1 MDYECIE
8 KLVNAAKA
16 GDTKAK
22 ENLVMEFTPLIN
34 SISRRTFIHGYETC
48 DIKSECFTTLFIC
61 ISRYNT
67 DSHRF
72 VAYATNSI
80 KNNINYLIRESI
92 KRNKLDGFVTLSL
105 DDKLIDFLPSA
116 AYSIDE
122 KLCCLDDYNDLSSA
136 IKNNL
141 TEEEKQLVSF
151 LFFKE
156 NTLTNYAA
164 SNSISYVAAS
174 KRKKK
179 VLNKLKK
186 YINGG
191 NEICKSMIS
200 PI

>member
-1 MDYECIE
+1 MDYDYIE

-16 GDTKAK
+16 SDPKAK
-22 ENLVMEFTPLIN
+22 ESLVMEFTPLIN
-34 SISRRTFIHGYETC
+34 SISKRTFVHGYEAC
-48 DIKSECFTTLFIC
+48 DIRNECFSTLFIC
-61 ISRYNT
+61 ISKYKL

-92 KRNKLDGFVTLSL
+92 KRNELDGFMTLSL
-105 DDKLIDFLPSA
+105 DNKFIEFQPSA
-116 AYSIDE
+116 SYNIDE
-122 KLCCLDDYNDLSSA
+122 ELCSLDNYDDLSFA
-136 IKNNL
+136 LKNKL
-141 TEEEKQLVSF
+141 TEEEKHLISF

-156 NTLTNYAA
+156 NTLTNYA
-164 SNSISYVAAS
+164 SSKKISYVAAS

-179 VLNKLKK
+179 ALNKLKK

-191 NEICKSMIS
+191 NELWKSMIS

>member
-1 MDYECIE
+1 MDYDYIE

-16 GDTKAK
+16 SDPKAK
-22 ENLVMEFTPLIN
+22 ESLVMEFTPLIN
-34 SISRRTFIHGYETC
+34 SISKRTFVHGYEAC
-48 DIKSECFTTLFIC
+48 DIRNECFSTLFIC
-61 ISRYNT
+61 ISKYKL

-92 KRNKLDGFVTLSL
+92 KRNELDGFMTLSL
-105 DDKLIDFLPSA
+105 DNKLIEFQPSSS
-116 AYSIDE
+116 YSIHE
-122 KLCCLDDYNDLSSA
+122 ELCCLDNYDDLSSA
-136 IKNNL
+136 IKNKL
-141 TEEEKQLVSF
+141 TEEEKHLISF

-164 SNSISYVAAS
+164 SKKISYVAAS

-179 VLNKLKK
+179 ALNKLKK

-191 NEICKSMIS
+191 NELWKSMIS

>member
-1 MDYECIE
+1 MDYDYIE

-16 GDTKAK
+16 NDPKAK
-22 ENLVMEFTPLIN
+22 ESLVMEFTPLIN
-34 SISRRTFIHGYETC
+34 SISKRTFVHGYEAC
-48 DIKSECFTTLFIC
+48 DIRNECFSTLFIC
-61 ISRYNT
+61 ISKYKL

-92 KRNKLDGFVTLSL
+92 KRNELDGFMTLSL
-105 DDKLIDFLPSA
+105 DNKLIEFQPSA
-116 AYSIDE
+116 SYNIDDE
-122 KLCCLDDYNDLSSA
+122 LCSLDNYDDLSFA
-136 IKNNL
+136 LKNKL
-141 TEEEKQLVSF
+141 TEEEKHLISF

-156 NTLTNYAA
+156 NTLTNYA
-164 SNSISYVAAS
+164 SSKKISYVAAS

-179 VLNKLKK
+179 ALNKLKK

-191 NEICKSMIS
+191 NELWKSMIS

>member
-1 MDYECIE
+1 MDYDYIE

-16 GDTKAK
+16 SDPKAK
-22 ENLVMEFTPLIN
+22 ESLVMEFTPLIN
-34 SISRRTFIHGYETC
+34 SIAKRTFVHGYEAC
-48 DIKSECFTTLFIC
+48 DIRNECFSTLFIC
-61 ISRYNT
+61 ISKYKL

-92 KRNKLDGFVTLSL
+92 KRNELDGFMTLSL
-105 DDKLIDFLPSA
+105 DNKFIEFQPSA
-116 AYSIDE
+116 SYNIDE
-122 KLCCLDDYNDLSSA
+122 ELCSLDNYDDLSFA
-136 IKNNL
+136 LKNKL
-141 TEEEKQLVSF
+141 TEEEKHLISF

-156 NTLTNYAA
+156 NTLTNYA
-164 SNSISYVAAS
+164 SSKKISYVAAS

-179 VLNKLKK
+179 ALNKLKK

-191 NEICKSMIS
+191 NELWKSMIS

>member
-1 MDYECIE
+1 VDYEYIE

-16 GDTKAK
+16 NDLKAK
-22 ENLVMEFTPLIN
+22 DNLVNEFTPLIN
-34 SISRRTFIHGYETC
+34 SISKRTFIHGYETC
-48 DIKSECFTTLFIC
+48 DIKNECFTTLFIC
-61 ISRYNT
+61 ISKYKS

-72 VAYATNSI
+72 VAYATNAI
-80 KNNINYLIRESI
+80 KNNINFLIRESV
-92 KRNKLDGFVTLSL
+92 KRNNLDGFMTLSL

-116 AYSIDE
+116 SYSIDE
-122 KLCCLDDYNDLSSA
+122 ELCSQDDYNDLSHA

-141 TEEEKQLVSF
+141 TEKERQLISF
-151 LFFKE
+151 LFFKK
-156 NTLTNYAA
+156 NTLVNYAD
-164 SNSISYVAAS
+164 SNNISYVAAS

-191 NEICKSMIS
+191 NQIWRSMIS

>member
-1 MDYECIE
+1 VDYECIE

-34 SISRRTFIHGYETC
+34 SISRRTFIHGYEAC
-48 DIKSECFTTLFIC
+48 DIKNECFTTLFKC
-61 ISRYNT
+61 ISKYKIDN
-67 DSHRF
+67 HRF

-92 KRNKLDGFVTLSL
+92 KRNALDGFMSLSL

-116 AYSIDE
+116 TYSIDE
-122 KLCCLDDYNDLSSA
+122 KLCCLDDYNDLSYA

-191 NEICKSMIS
+191 NEIWKSMIS

>member
-1 MDYECIE
+1 MDYDYIE

-16 GDTKAK
+16 SDPKAK
-22 ENLVMEFTPLIN
+22 ESLVMEFTPLIN
-34 SISRRTFIHGYETC
+34 SISKRTFVHGYEAC
-48 DIKSECFTTLFIC
+48 DIRNECFSTLFIC
-61 ISRYNT
+61 ISKYKL

-92 KRNKLDGFVTLSL
+92 KRNELDGFMTLSL
-105 DDKLIDFLPSA
+105 DNKLIEFQPSA
-116 AYSIDE
+116 SYNIDDE
-122 KLCCLDDYNDLSSA
+122 LCSLDNYDDLSFA
-136 IKNNL
+136 LKNKL
-141 TEEEKQLVSF
+141 TEEEKHLISF

-156 NTLTNYAA
+156 NTLTNYA
-164 SNSISYVAAS
+164 SSKKISYVAAS

-179 VLNKLKK
+179 ALNKLKK

-191 NEICKSMIS
+191 NELWKSMIS